1 MLYIKCLIFTI
12 LFPNGFCLC
21 VCGGLISLKAVLW
34 TLNYNQCWP
43 QKIADKNLPT
53 HAMNIVSLENV
64 SKNYGFKPL
73 FENVTLGL
81 DDRDKIGI
89 IGANGSGKTTLLRI
103 IAGLETPDSGRVI
116 RAKGKSLAYLSQN
129 PLYDENRSVLET
141 IFASSSGV
149 MQTIRDYEDVCH
161 ELAAGIDDAATLT
174 RMSDLQHE
182 LEMNGGWEIETNAR
196 SVLTRLDIT
205 DTSARMGTLSG
216 GQRKRVALA
225 HELIF
230 KPDILILDEPTN
242 HLDADTIEWLESY
255 LARYTG
261 VLLLVTHDR
270 YFLDRVTDRIF
281 EVDRGTV
288 QNFSGNYAY
297 YLEKKAEQDE
307 LREVE
312 GHKRDQLIKKELAW
326 LRRGAKARTRKSKH
340 RIEAAH
346 TLMAIPKEQAKGEV
360 DIAIGSKRLGSKV
373 IEINNVSKSYGDVKL
388 IDNFTYLL
396 KRDDRIGIIGANG
409 SGKTTLLDMITGRV
423 TPSGGEIEIGQTVH
437 IGYYDQ
443 ESRALNDEQRVID
456 YIRDVAEY
464 VTTIDGTQITA
475 GKMLER
481 FLFTPAAQY
490 SFIGNLSGGERRRL
504 YLLRILMGSPNVLL
518 LDEPTNDLDIPTLI
532 ALEEYLDD
540 FAGALIVVS
549 HDRYFLDRTI
559 DNVFR
564 FEPGGHVRE
573 YPGDYTAYLERR
585 EREEATRKELETPKV
600 ATKAT
605 AVSMAEKPKSKKL
618 SFKEMR
624 EFEAVELRIA
634 QTEKRMPDIEKEL
647 SAAASDAGKVHELYI
662 EQQNLNTQLESDLS
676 RWAEL
681 AERIEE

>member
-1 MLYIKCLIFTI
+1 
-12 LFPNGFCLC
+12 
-21 VCGGLISLKAVLW
+21 
-34 TLNYNQCWP
+34 
-43 QKIADKNLPT
+43 
-53 HAMNIVSLENV
+53 MNIVSLENV

-81 DDRDKIGI
+81 EDRDKIGI
-89 IGANGSGKTTLLRI
+89 IGANGSGKSTLLKI
-103 IAGLETPDSGRVI
+103 IAGVEVPDTGRLV
-116 RAKGKSLAYLSQN
+116 RAKGQTLAYLSQN
-129 PLYDENRSVLET
+129 PAYDPDLTVLET

-149 MQTIRDYEDVCH
+149 MQTIRDYEAVCH
-161 ELAAGIDDAATLT
+161 DVAAGSHDAATLE

-182 LEMNGGWEIETNAR
+182 LEMSGGWEIETNAR
-196 SVLTRLDIT
+196 AVLTKLEIT
-205 DTSARMGTLSG
+205 DTAAKMGTLSG

-242 HLDADTIEWLESY
+242 HLDADTIEWLEAY

-261 VLLLVTHDR
+261 MLLLVTHDR

-297 YLEKKAEQDE
+297 YLEKKAEQE
-307 LREVE
+307 TLREVE
-312 GHKRDQLIKKELAW
+312 GHKREQLIKKELAW

-346 TLMAIPKEQAKGEV
+346 SLMAVPKEQAKGEV

-373 IEINNVSKSYGDVKL
+373 IEINNISKSYGETKL
-388 IDNFTYLL
+388 IDGLTYLL

-409 SGKTTLLDMITGRV
+409 SGKTTLLDMITSRIQ
-423 TPSGGEIEIGQTVH
+423 PDSGEIEIGQTVH

-443 ESRALNDEQRVID
+443 ESRALNDDQRVID

-464 VTTIDGTQITA
+464 VTTNEGVQITA

-481 FLFTPAAQY
+481 FLFAPAAQY
-490 SFIGNLSGGERRRL
+490 AVIGNLSGGERRRL

-559 DNVFR
+559 ENVFR

-573 YPGDYTAYLERR
+573 FAGDYSAYLEAIER
-585 EREEATRKELETPKV
+585 ERSSPSTVSTESGSDQG
-600 ATKAT
+600 TKAT
-605 AVSMAEKPKSKKL
+605 IAPTNDEKPKPKKL
-618 SFKEMR
+618 SFKETR
-624 EFEAVELRIA
+624 ELEALELSIA
-634 QTEKRMPDIEKEL
+634 AAETRLPEIEKEL
-647 SAAASDAGKVHELYI
+647 TLAASDAGKVHELFN
-662 EQQNLNTQLESDLS
+662 EQQNLAAQLDIDMM

-681 AERIEE
+681 AERVDG

>member
-1 MLYIKCLIFTI
+1 
-12 LFPNGFCLC
+12 
-21 VCGGLISLKAVLW
+21 
-34 TLNYNQCWP
+34 
-43 QKIADKNLPT
+43 
-53 HAMNIVSLENV
+53 MNIVSLENV

-73 FENVTLGL
+73 FDGVTLGL
-81 DDRDKIGI
+81 EDRDKIGI

-103 IAGLETPDSGRVI
+103 IAGVEEPDIGRVI
-116 RAKGKSLAYLSQN
+116 RAKGQTLAYLSQN
-129 PLYDENRSVLET
+129 PPYDENMTVLET
-141 IFASSSGV
+141 IFASSSGI
-149 MQTIRDYEDVCH
+149 MQTIRDYEDICH
-161 ELAAGIDDAATLT
+161 DVAAGKSDAATLQ

-182 LEMNGGWEIETNAR
+182 LEMSGGWDIEANAR
-196 SVLTRLDIT
+196 AVLTRLDIT
-205 DTSARMGTLSG
+205 DTSAKMGTLSG

-242 HLDADTIEWLESY
+242 HLDADTIEWLEEY
-255 LARYTG
+255 LRRYTG
-261 VLLLVTHDR
+261 ALLLVTHDR

-288 QNFSGNYAY
+288 QNFNGNYAF

-307 LREVE
+307 LLAVE
-312 GHKRDQLIKKELAW
+312 GHKREQLIKKELAW

-373 IEINNVSKSYGDVKL
+373 IEINSLSKSYGDTKL
-388 IDNFTYLL
+388 IDGLTYFL

-409 SGKTTLLDMITGRV
+409 SGKTTLLDMLTGRIA
-423 TPSGGEIEIGQTVH
+423 PDSGEIDIGQTVH

-464 VTTIDGTQITA
+464 VTTNEGVQITA

-481 FLFTPAAQY
+481 FLFEPAAQY
-490 SFIGNLSGGERRRL
+490 AVIGNLSGGERRRL

-518 LDEPTNDLDIPTLI
+518 LDEPTNDLDIPTLV

-559 DNVFR
+559 ENVFR

-573 YPGDYTAYLERR
+573 YAGDYSAYLEAK
-585 EREEATRKELETPKV
+585 ERETVVRTESDSDLISKPQPTV
-600 ATKAT
+600 Q
-605 AVSMAEKPKSKKL
+605 VAEKPKSKKL
-618 SFKEMR
+618 TFKETR
-624 EFEAVELRIA
+624 EFEDLEQRIA
-634 QTEKRMPDIEKEL
+634 DTEKRLPEIDKEL
-647 SAAASDAGKVHELYI
+647 TLAASDAGKVHELFV
-662 EQQNLNTQLESDLS
+662 EQQKLNEQLEIDME

-681 AERIEE
+681 AERAEEATKA

>member
-1 MLYIKCLIFTI
+1 
-12 LFPNGFCLC
+12 
-21 VCGGLISLKAVLW
+21 
-34 TLNYNQCWP
+34 
-43 QKIADKNLPT
+43 
-53 HAMNIVSLENV
+53 MNIVSLENV
-64 SKNYGFKPL
+64 SKDYGFKPL
-73 FENVTLGL
+73 FENVTFGL
-81 DDRDKIGI
+81 EDRDKVGI
-89 IGANGSGKTTLLRI
+89 IGANGSGKTTLLKI
-103 IAGLETPDSGRVI
+103 IAGVEVPDTGRVI
-116 RAKGKSLAYLSQN
+116 RAKGKTLAYLSQN
-129 PLYDENRSVLET
+129 PTFDENLTVLET

-149 MQTIRDYEDVCH
+149 MQTILEYENICH
-161 ELAAGIDDAATLT
+161 ELAAGKDDAATMA
-174 RMSDLQHE
+174 RMSELQHE

-196 SVLTRLDIT
+196 AVLSRLDIT
-205 DTSARMGTLSG
+205 DTSAKIGTLSG

-242 HLDADTIEWLESY
+242 HLDADTIEWLEDY
-255 LARYTG
+255 LRRYTG

-270 YFLDRVTDRIF
+270 YFLDRVTTRIF
-281 EVDRGTV
+281 EVDRGMV
-288 QNFSGNYAY
+288 QNFNGNYAY

-312 GHKRDQLIKKELAW
+312 GHKREQLIKKELAW

-340 RIEAAH
+340 RIAAAYD
-346 TLMAIPKEQAKGEV
+346 LMAVPKEQAKGEV

-373 IEINNVSKSYGDVKL
+373 IEIRNLSKSYGDTTL
-388 IDNFTYLL
+388 IADLTYLL

-423 TPSGGEIEIGQTVH
+423 SPDRGEIDIGQTVH

-456 YIRDVAEY
+456 YIRDVAEF
-464 VTTIDGTQITA
+464 VTTSDGVQITA

-481 FLFTPAAQY
+481 FLFEPAAQY

-564 FEPGGHVRE
+564 FEPGGNVRE
-573 YPGDYTAYLERR
+573 YAGDYSAYLDAR
-585 EREEATRKELETPKV
+585 EREDSAVKIVSGSDRDPKTV
-600 ATKAT
+600 KA
-605 AVSMAEKPKSKKL
+605 SSSESGKPQSKKL
-618 SFKEMR
+618 TFKEMR
-624 EFEAVELRIA
+624 EFEAVEERIA
-634 QTEKRMPDIEKEL
+634 KTEDRLPEIDAALIL
-647 SAAASDAGKVHELYI
+647 AASDAGKVHELFT
-662 EQQNLNTQLESDLS
+662 EQQALSAQLDADLT
-676 RWAEL
+676 RWTEL
-681 AERIEE
+681 AERVEE

>member
-1 MLYIKCLIFTI
+1 
-12 LFPNGFCLC
+12 
-21 VCGGLISLKAVLW
+21 
-34 TLNYNQCWP
+34 
-43 QKIADKNLPT
+43 
-53 HAMNIVSLENV
+53 MNILSLENV
-64 SKNYGFKPL
+64 SKNYGFRPL

-81 DDRDKIGI
+81 EDRDKIGI
-89 IGANGSGKTTLLRI
+89 IGANGSGKTTLLKL
-103 IAGLETPDSGRVI
+103 IAGIEEPDSGRVT

-129 PLYDENRSVLET
+129 PPYDDKLTVLET

-149 MQTIRDYEDVCH
+149 MQLIRDYEDVCH
-161 ELAAGIDDAATLT
+161 EVAAGNHDDAIMK
-174 RMSDLQHE
+174 RMSDLQHD
-182 LEMNGGWEIETNAR
+182 LEMSGGWEIETNAR
-196 SVLTRLDIT
+196 AVLTKLDIT
-205 DTSARMGTLSG
+205 DTHAKMGTLSG

-242 HLDADTIEWLESY
+242 HLDADTIEWLEDY

-281 EVDRGTV
+281 EIDRGAV

-297 YLEKKAEQDE
+297 YLEKKAEQE
-307 LREVE
+307 TLREVE

-346 TLMAIPKEQAKGEV
+346 ALMATPKEAAKAEV

-373 IEINNVSKSYGDVKL
+373 IEINGVSKSYGDVTL
-388 IDNFTYLL
+388 IDDFSYLL

-423 TPSGGEIEIGQTVH
+423 APDSGDIEIGQTVH

-443 ESRALNDEQRVID
+443 ESRALNDDQRVID
-456 YIRDVAEY
+456 YIRDVAEF
-464 VTTIDGTQITA
+464 VTTNEGVQISA

-481 FLFTPAAQY
+481 FLFTPAMQY
-490 SFIGNLSGGERRRL
+490 AVIGNLSGGERRRL

-532 ALEEYLDD
+532 ALEEYLDE

-559 DNVFR
+559 ENVFR
-564 FEPGGHVRE
+564 FTEGGQVRE
-573 YPGDYTAYLERR
+573 YAGDYTAYLEAH
-585 EREEATRKELETPKV
+585 EREQSTTLVGTATPNSPPYKGGVVLSLGNHDLKSKSANGDGVRSKTKDQKPKTKLTFKEQRELEMLEKRIAETEVRLPEIDKELT
-600 ATKAT
+600 T
-605 AVSMAEKPKSKKL
+605 
-618 SFKEMR
+618 
-624 EFEAVELRIA
+624 
-634 QTEKRMPDIEKEL
+634 
-647 SAAASDAGKVHELYI
+647 AASDAGRVHELFL
-662 EQQNLNTQLESDLS
+662 EQQQLNTQLETDLT

-681 AERIEE
+681 AERIES

>member
-1 MLYIKCLIFTI
+1 
-12 LFPNGFCLC
+12 
-21 VCGGLISLKAVLW
+21 
-34 TLNYNQCWP
+34 
-43 QKIADKNLPT
+43 
-53 HAMNIVSLENV
+53 MNIVSLENV
-64 SKNYGFKPL
+64 SKNFGIKPL

-81 DDRDKIGI
+81 EDRDKIGI
-89 IGANGSGKTTLLRI
+89 IGANGSGKTTLLRV
-103 IAGLETPDSGRVI
+103 IAGLEEPDTGRVV

-129 PLYDENRSVLET
+129 PSFDDSLTVLET
-141 IFASSSGV
+141 IFASSGGV
-149 MQTIRDYEDVCH
+149 MQTILDYENVCH
-161 ELAAGIDDAATLT
+161 ELAAGDHSLKVLE

-182 LEMNGGWEIETNAR
+182 LEINGGWEIETNAR
-196 SVLTRLDIT
+196 AVLTRLEIH
-205 DTSARMGTLSG
+205 DTTAKMGTLSG

-242 HLDADTIEWLESY
+242 HLDADTIEWLEDY
-255 LARYTG
+255 LRRYTG

-297 YLEKKAEQDE
+297 YLEKKAEQDV

-312 GHKRDQLIKKELAW
+312 GHKREQLIKKELAW

-373 IEINNVSKSYGDVKL
+373 IEINDVSKSYGDNVL
-388 IDNFTYLL
+388 INRLTYLL

-423 TPSGGEIEIGQTVH
+423 QPDSGEIEMGSTVH
-437 IGYYDQ
+437 VGYYDQ
-443 ESRALNDEQRVID
+443 ESRALNDDQRVLD

-464 VTTIDGTQITA
+464 VTTTDGVQITA

-481 FLFTPAAQY
+481 FLFSPAAQY
-490 SFIGNLSGGERRRL
+490 SIIGNLSGGERRRL

-532 ALEEYLDD
+532 ALEEYLDE

-564 FEPGGHVRE
+564 FEPGGEVRE
-573 YPGDYTAYLERR
+573 YAGDYTAYLEYR
-585 EREEATRKELETPKV
+585 ERTETEQKNIETPKPTPKPR
-600 ATKAT
+600 AA
-605 AVSMAEKPKSKKL
+605 APAAKPKSKKL
-618 SFKEMR
+618 SFKELR
-624 EFEAVELRIA
+624 EFEAIESQIEA
-634 QTEKRMPDIEKEL
+634 AEKRLPEIDREL
-647 SAAASDAGKVHELYI
+647 AAAASDAGRVNELFK
-662 EQQNLNTQLESDLS
+662 EQQSLNAQTETDLS

-681 AERIEE
+681 AERMESAGQIAGAAS